1 MSIRVLWLLK
11 LAILFFSA
19 KAKVVFVNE
28 NFLIFLVSQ
37 FASEALEKW
46 VVRELEGLLDYL
58 FGNLTLCHSS

>member
-1 MSIRVLWLLK
+1 MSIRVLRLLK

-19 KAKVVFVNE
+19 KAKVVFVYE

-46 VVRELEGLLDYL
+46 VVGELEGLLDYL